1 MTDYSSASPKAVRE
15 LIREG
20 KIATPTTGMCD
31 GYAQGNL
38 VVLPKEL
45 AWDFLLF
52 CQRNPK
58 SWSAA
63 GSRGRGQPHLSHLRR
78 RERHCAR
85 HSEIPRL

>member
-1 MTDYSSASPKAVRE
+1 MTDYASMSPAAVRA

-20 KIATPTTGMCD
+20 KIDFPTTGMCA

-52 CQRNPK
+52 CQRNP
-58 SWSAA
+58 
-63 GSRGRGQPHLSHLRR
+63 
-78 RERHCAR
+78 
-85 HSEIPRL
+85 